1 MMKKITKNLI
11 LIIIGVIVGGL
22 IVGGTCL
29 YKEKLGNKSKE
40 NLSIEEVAERALN
53 FLNQNLLK
61 GKEKASLIGSVEKNG
76 LYKIRFKLREN
87 EFDFYASKDGKLL
100 FPRMLDLE
108 TPPIKE
114 LPKSEVPEV
123 KLFVMAFCPFGNQA
137 EELIMPLAEL
147 FGEKIDLKL
156 HYVFYSNYEGGGEKY
171 CIDKENKYCS
181 MHGIQELHQ
190 GIRELC
196 VQKYQKEKL
205 WSFVKEINK
214 QCSSQDADSC
224 WEEIA
229 KNQGINVQAIKNC
242 QEKEALDLLEK
253 ERKLTQKE
261 YQVQDV
267 LMHRNKDSENILG
280 SPVLVIN
287 DMIFDG
293 ERSIEGYKEGICS
306 SFKNPPKEC
315 E

>member
-1 MMKKITKNLI
+1 MKKITKNLI